1 MMTTLRRRA
10 PEPVPYEDNL
20 ASDMLAS
27 AGPIARFWFG
37 SNTPEH
43 RKRTFRLAEQKVIPV
58 GRLGGRLMASRRAP
72 TERHRRLTEMPAEAA
87 AAE

>member
-10 PEPVPYEDNL
+10 PEPVPYEDSL
-20 ASDMLAS
+20 ASDMLAG

-37 SNTPEH
+37 SDTPEH
-43 RKRTFRLAEQKVIPV
+43 RKRIFRLAEQKVIPV
-58 GRLGGRLMASRRAP
+58 GKLGGRLVASRRAL
-72 TERHRRLTEMPAEAA
+72 TERYQRLTEMPAEAA